1 MNLRELKDKF
11 SVKELDEV
19 KISTLNEEYTG
30 IILPSANEKT
40 LPIKLKS
47 GYNIGVGTERI
58 TGIQKL
64 GEAIKETPA
73 EEKKIMKI
81 DGLPSITII
90 NTGGT
95 IASRVDYRT
104 GAVSPAIEQ
113 EKLITNI
120 PELMEIANIETKMIS
135 EMFSEDMN
143 FFHYKKI
150 AEETEKTIKEKNT
163 KGKIIGNG
171 TDTKQ

>member
-81 DGLPSITII
+81 KKFKII
-90 NTGGT
+90 PDN
-95 IASRVDYRT
+95 
-104 GAVSPAIEQ
+104 PIEQ
-113 EKLITNI
+113 
-120 PELMEIANIETKMIS
+120 
-135 EMFSEDMN
+135 
-143 FFHYKKI
+143 YKQYNPTGSFNY
-150 AEETEKTIKEKNT
+150 ALATIRDWPFYLEAKHRAK
-163 KGKIIGNG
+163 KK
-171 TDTKQ
+171 